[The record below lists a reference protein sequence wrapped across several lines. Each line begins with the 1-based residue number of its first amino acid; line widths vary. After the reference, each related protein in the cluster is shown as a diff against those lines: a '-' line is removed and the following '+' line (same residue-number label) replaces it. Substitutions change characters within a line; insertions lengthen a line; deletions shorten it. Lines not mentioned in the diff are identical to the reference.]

1 MIKVSVIIPIYNV
14 EHFITRC
21 ATSLLEQTMKDV
33 EFIFVDDVTPDKS
46 IHLLQEVLGHYPER
60 KEQVK
65 LIRHVTNQ
73 GLPAARNSGLAVASG
88 EYIFHYTGQ
97 PKSMMR
103 ILFGATGGCRLK
115 KTNGI

>member
-33 EFIFVDDVTPDKS
+33 EFIFVDDATPDKS
-46 IHLLQEVLGHYPER
+46 IHLLQEVLGHYPGR

-65 LIRHVTNQ
+65 LIRH
-73 GLPAARNSGLAVASG
+73 
-88 EYIFHYTGQ
+88 GQ